1 MKALLRLVAVLIL
14 LSIAAAAFVV
24 WQISELDKRVL
35 LPETETVEFEV
46 VRGSSVNGL
55 LREWQAKR
63 WLPQSPWWRFWL
75 RAHPEFQAIKAGTY
89 LIKRGE
95 PVATLLQR
103 MIAGDVIHYSVT
115 FVEGWNI
122 REVRAALKSARKLK
136 QTLDTMTDA
145 ELMQALGKPEL
156 HPEGQFF
163 PSTYSYTERMTD
175 LEVLAEAH
183 RVMTTVLAEEWQ
195 KRVGGLP
202 YQTPYE
208 ALIMAS
214 IVEKETGLA
223 SERPDIA
230 GVFVRRLQKGMRL
243 QTDPTVIYGIGASF
257 NGNIRKVDLQ
267 TDTPYNT
274 YTRGGLPPTPIA
286 MPGRE
291 AIAAALNPAAG
302 DTLYFVAR
310 GDGSHV
316 FSATLEQHN
325 AAVREY
331 QLKRRVRGR

>member
-1 MKALLRLVAVLIL
+1 MKALLRLLAVLIL
-14 LSIAAAAFVV
+14 LAVAAAGFVV
-24 WQISELDKRVL
+24 WQISELDQRVL

-46 VRGSSVNGL
+46 VRGSHVSGL

-63 WLPQSPWWRFWL
+63 WLAQSPWWRLWL
-75 RAHPEFQAIKAGTY
+75 RANPEFQAIKAGTY

-95 PVATLLQR
+95 SVRSLLQR

-122 REVRAALKSARKLK
+122 REVRAALKNARKLK
-136 QTLDTMTDA
+136 QTIVTMSDA
-145 ELMQALGKPEL
+145 ELMQALGKPAL

-175 LEVLAEAH
+175 LDVLAEAH
-183 RVMTTVLAEEWQ
+183 RVMTTVLAEEWD
-195 KRVGGLP
+195 KRAPGLP

-208 ALIMAS
+208 ALVMAS

-243 QTDPTVIYGIGASF
+243 QTDPTVIYGLGAGF

-302 DTLYFVAR
+302 DYLYFVAR

>member
-1 MKALLRLVAVLIL
+1 MKTLLRVFAVLIL
-14 LSIAAAAFVV
+14 LAVAAAGLLF
-24 WQISELDKRVL
+24 WQISELDKRTL
-35 LPETETVEFEV
+35 LPETEMVEFEV
-46 VRGSSVNGL
+46 VRGSSAAGL

-63 WLPQSPWWRFWL
+63 WLVQSPWWRFWL
-75 RAHPEFQAIKAGTY
+75 KANPQWLNIQAGTY

-95 PVATLLQR
+95 SVSNVLRR
-103 MIAGDVIHYSVT
+103 MNAGDVVHYSVT
-115 FVEGWNI
+115 FVEGWTL
-122 REVRAALKSARKLK
+122 RDLRQSLKDARKLR
-136 QTLDTMTDA
+136 QSIDAMTDA
-145 ELMQALGKPEL
+145 ELMQALGKPAL

-175 LEVLAEAH
+175 LDVLAEAH
-183 RVMTTVLAEEWQ
+183 RVMTTVLAEEWE
-195 KRVGGLP
+195 RRAPGLP
-202 YQTPYE
+202 YQSAYE

-243 QTDPTVIYGIGASF
+243 QTDPTVIYGMGANF
-257 NGNIRKVDLQ
+257 GGNIRKVDLQ

-274 YTRGGLPPTPIA
+274 YTRSGLPPTPIA

-302 DTLYFVAR
+302 DALFFVAR

-316 FSATLEQHN
+316 FSSTLEQHN
-325 AAVREY
+325 AAVREF
-331 QLKRRVRGR
+331 QLKRRVRGH